1 MTSVGLT
8 LTNKLLAMKCTL
20 KFRLMDIC
28 EGIKL
33 AVQYLL
39 FPHILAG
46 LIILML
52 AFMSLR
58 YSYSLMTN
66 GQDYWSSVFA
76 NISAGLITGIVICL
90 VSGIKQITIMKTQ
103 LKIQWLDE
111 MGKKLS
117 EFFDHYHKLYEFR
130 SQKLSGD
137 SEELFNMI
145 YDIGCRAN
153 WVNEAVI
160 QSSFDK
166 RLLFNPQKYCKKH
179 LKYDAYALAS
189 DFEEL
194 HENLKMLDIDCTS
207 SKQIL
212 QYFGKVND
220 HLQNLAGEIWR
231 EKQALQVRLTRIQST
246 LI

>member
-1 MTSVGLT
+1 MRCNLK
-8 LTNKLLAMKCTL
+8 NKILAMKYTL
-20 KFRLMDIC
+20 KFRLRDIC
-28 EGIKL
+28 ECIKL

-46 LIILML
+46 IIILML
-52 AFMSLR
+52 AILSLR
-58 YSYSLMTN
+58 HSYLLMTN

-90 VSGIKQITIMKTQ
+90 VGGIKQITIMKTQ

-117 EFFDHYHKLYEFR
+117 EFFDHYHKFYELG

-179 LKYDAYALAS
+179 LKYDADALAS

-207 SKQIL
+207 SRQIL
-212 QYFGKVND
+212 QHFDKVKH
-220 HLQNLAGEIWR
+220 HLQHLSREIWR
-231 EKQALQVRLTRIQST
+231 EKQALQVRLSRMQST

>member
-1 MTSVGLT
+1 MK
-8 LTNKLLAMKCTL
+8 NRLLAMKYTL
-20 KFRLMDIC
+20 KFRFREIC

-39 FPHILAG
+39 FPHISTG

-52 AFMSLR
+52 AILSLR
-58 YSYSLMTN
+58 YSYSLMKN

-90 VSGIKQITIMKTQ
+90 VGGIKQITIMKTQ

-111 MGKKLS
+111 MEKKIS
-117 EFFDHYHKLYEFR
+117 EFFKYYHKLRELM
-130 SQKLSGD
+130 SQKHGGN

-145 YDIGCRAN
+145 YDVGCRAN

-160 QSSFDK
+160 ESSLDE

-179 LKYDAYALAS
+179 LKYDADALIS
-189 DFEEL
+189 DFKEL
-194 HENLKMLDIDCTS
+194 HEDLVMLDIDSTS
-207 SKQIL
+207 SRQIL
-212 QYFGKVND
+212 QCFDKVYD
-220 HLQNLAGEIWR
+220 HLHHLAGKIWR
-231 EKQALQVRLTRIQST
+231 EKRALQVRLSRIQST